1 MKAKSLCDAFRGEE
15 GSFVGSELGRV
26 HLDLAL
32 AAGTIG
38 LPQTVSESVRI
49 RRLTGRAHQA
59 RMDARVNAAT

>member
-38 LPQTVSESVRI
+38 LPQTVSAYTWIHDPQCESTHR
-49 RRLTGRAHQA
+49 
-59 RMDARVNAAT
+59 